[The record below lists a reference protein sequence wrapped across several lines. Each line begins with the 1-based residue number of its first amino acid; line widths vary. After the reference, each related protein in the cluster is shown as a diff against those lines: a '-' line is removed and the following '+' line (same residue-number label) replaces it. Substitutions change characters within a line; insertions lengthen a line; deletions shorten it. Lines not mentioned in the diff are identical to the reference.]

1 MSGRCCWSRTTRTC
15 GRYLTRLLRSDGWN
29 VTAVADAA
37 AALRLPSPP
46 PDLILTDVMLSG
58 TDGLELVGTL
68 RRLPTTAPAS

>member
-1 MSGRCCWSRTTRTC
+1 
-15 GRYLTRLLRSDGWN
+15 LLRSDGWN